1 MKMRMRLQK
10 WKAEGRKGRE
20 GIRQTDVFFKDVI
33 VETYL
38 LKKKKTCGMQSESIY
53 HILSKNES
61 RGPGRYIHTSPVSH
75 FCVCASH
82 GRCPKVSVC
91 SHVPI
96 TRI

>member
-38 LKKKKTCGMQSESIY
+38 LKKKKD
-53 HILSKNES
+53 LWDA
-61 RGPGRYIHTSPVSH
+61 V
-75 FCVCASH
+75 
-82 GRCPKVSVC
+82 
-91 SHVPI
+91 
-96 TRI
+96 